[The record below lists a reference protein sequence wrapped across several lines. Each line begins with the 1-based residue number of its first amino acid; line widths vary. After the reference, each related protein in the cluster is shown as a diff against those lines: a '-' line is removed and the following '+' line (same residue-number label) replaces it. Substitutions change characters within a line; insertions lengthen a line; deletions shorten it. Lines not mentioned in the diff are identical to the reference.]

1 MQKYAN
7 NVKSITLDIK
17 DIELI
22 VQRYKQLKQGR
33 VTFVIDYNTKT
44 VTVSDKNIMMTI
56 KGF

>member
-33 VTFVIDYNTKT
+33 ATFVIDYNTKT
-44 VTVSDKNIMMTI
+44 VTISDKNIMMTI